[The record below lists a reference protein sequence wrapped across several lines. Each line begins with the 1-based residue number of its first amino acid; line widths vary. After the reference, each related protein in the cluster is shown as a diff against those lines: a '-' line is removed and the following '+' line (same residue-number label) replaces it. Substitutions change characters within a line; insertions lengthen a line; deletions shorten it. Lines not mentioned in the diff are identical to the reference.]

1 MDELKILKN
10 AFEKIDDAL
19 DDWALSNGSEKEGIW
34 YISGIV
40 DMVKELLKGIKKDE

>member
-1 MDELKILKN
+1 MDELTIYKT
-10 AFEKIDDAL
+10 AFEKIDEACC
-19 DDWALSNGSEKEGIW
+19 DWALSDGSEKEGIW

>member
-19 DDWALSNGSEKEGIW
+19 SDWALSDGSEKEGIW

-40 DMVKELLKGIKKDE
+40 EMVKMLLEGV